1 MVDVDSRYGR
11 CRYCR
16 YVIKLLHSPPP
27 PPAPAQW
34 WGGRVQMV
42 TTAGDRYPCGRG
54 LVPGCCSGYMC
65 RGVGT
70 TCTRHP
76 APILML
82 LISWPSKT
90 WRDDSSECTGPTSAW
105 AFTSVICVHISPIS
119 DDTCPQ
125 PPSWWWHVSPAPP
138 SQPWNLNIIIGQWA
152 NVSGRHRSS
161 LLRAVIIIGWVPVSP
176 SYSSSPP

>member
-1 MVDVDSRYGR
+1 MVDVDIVDMWLNSFTPHPLPRRLPSDG
-11 CRYCR
+11 
-16 YVIKLLHSPPP
+16 
-27 PPAPAQW
+27 
-34 WGGRVQMV
+34 GGRVQMV

-54 LVPGCCSGYMC
+54 LVLGCCSGYMC

-82 LISWPSKT
+82 LISWPGKT

-105 AFTSVICVHISPIS
+105 AFISVLCVHISPIS

-125 PPSWWWHVSPAPP
+125 PPSWWWHVSPAPQLIARVP
-138 SQPWNLNIIIGQWA
+138 RHAQLIARVPRPAQP
-152 NVSGRHRSS
+152 
-161 LLRAVIIIGWVPVSP
+161 AVKL
-176 SYSSSPP
+176 